1 MQIQLLQLTWMK
13 MKVLSIILNEDIK
26 NELGCKD
33 CITNNLYKGSKEV
46 QKSIFCRTKN
56 TAT

>member
-26 NELGCKD
+26 NEL
-33 CITNNLYKGSKEV
+33 TNNLYKGSKEV